1 MTESDIRTDEG
12 DAVHPLDRV
21 VWNALSGPQEHLAE
35 GGPHARRYA
44 PEVAPFAALA
54 ALDAA
59 SFDALLMLV
68 GSTTL
73 AALFTV
79 DEVSFPGGFAVV
91 RRALADQ
98 MVLESPAACEL
109 ADLNPLGPGDV
120 PDMLELVA
128 TTEPGPFGSRTI
140 EFGGYLGIRRKGR
153 LIAMAGQR
161 MKIPGFTEVSAVCVH
176 PDFRG
181 QGLAAALVC
190 AVSIAIC
197 QRDGIPFLHV
207 FSTNAPAIELYR
219 KLGFKL
225 RRRMCLAAVRAAQ
238 ADPPST

>member
-1 MTESDIRTDEG
+1 MTKSGIQTDEG
-12 DAVHPLDRV
+12 KAAHPLDRV
-21 VWNALSGPQEHLAE
+21 VWNALSGPQDHLSE
-35 GGPHARRYA
+35 GGPHAKRYDPA
-44 PEVAPFAALA
+44 VAPFAALA

-68 GSTTL
+68 GPATL

-79 DEVSFPGGFAVV
+79 DEVSFPDGFAVA

-98 MVLESPAACEL
+98 MVLENPAACEL
-109 ADLNPLGPGDV
+109 ADLDPLGPGDV
-120 PDMLELVA
+120 PEMLELA
-128 TTEPGPFGSRTI
+128 AATEPGPFGPRTI
-140 EFGGYLGIRRKGR
+140 EFGGYFGIRRNGR

-190 AVSIAIC
+190 AVSMAIHK
-197 QRDGIPFLHV
+197 QGDIPFLHV

-238 ADPPST
+238 ADPPIT